1 MLLLLIVTFLVLM
14 LGSAPIAVAM
24 GLSAIL
30 TMYLA
35 DIPLISAAQ
44 KITTGIDSFLFVA
57 IPLFILAGEL
67 MNSSKITDRIF
78 DFAKA
83 VVGKVPGGLGHAC
96 VFANVIFAGMSGSAI
111 ADASGL
117 GVVEIKAMKDNG
129 FDEDFS
135 AAVTAASSTIGPI
148 IPPSIPMVIYGGM
161 AEISVGKL
169 FMGGVVPGF
178 MMAIMLSAF
187 IVYFALKRNYPI
199 RETMTWGAIFSS
211 FTRAIIP
218 LMAPVII
225 LGGIVTGYFTATE
238 AAAVAA
244 FYALLIGVF
253 VYRELGWKNTLKVFE
268 DSSLGTANIMLI
280 IGCASIFAYVLGYL
294 GAADQLTDF
303 VTRGN
308 FSAMEIVI
316 VINVIVFILGMFME
330 SGAILIL
337 LVPIVLPVL
346 KVAQVDL
353 IYFGVVFVLNLM
365 IGMITPPVGMVIFV
379 VTKIANISFERMSKA
394 IVPFVVPLVIV
405 LILCIAFPPLVTW
418 LPNWLMP

>member
-1 MLLLLIVTFLVLM
+1 MLLLLIVLFLALM
-14 LGSAPIAVAM
+14 LGSVPIGVAM
-24 GLSAIL
+24 GLSAIV
-30 TMYLA
+30 TMYFA

-78 DFAKA
+78 FFAKA
-83 VVGKVPGGLGHAC
+83 LVGKIPGGLGHAC

-161 AEISVGKL
+161 AEVSVGKL

-178 MMAIMLSAF
+178 MMAVMLSSF
-187 IVYFALKRNYPI
+187 IVYFALKRKYPL
-199 RETMTWGAIFSS
+199 RETMTWSAIFSS

-225 LGGIVTGYFTATE
+225 LGGIVSGYFTATE

-244 FYALLIGVF
+244 FYALVIGIF

-268 DSSLGTANIMLI
+268 ASSLGTANIMLI

-294 GAADQLTDF
+294 GAADQLTEF
-303 VTRGN
+303 VTKRN
-308 FSAMEIVI
+308 FNALEIVI
-316 VINVIVFILGMFME
+316 VINIIVFILGMFME

-394 IVPFVVPLVIV
+394 IVPFVIPLTIV

>member
-1 MLLLLIVTFLVLM
+1 MLLLLIVSFLVLM
-14 LGSAPIAVAM
+14 LGSAPIAIAM
-24 GLSAIL
+24 GLSSVL

-83 VVGKVPGGLGHAC
+83 VVGKIPGGLGHAC

-178 MMAIMLSAF
+178 MMAVMLSAF
-187 IVYFALKRNYPI
+187 IFYFAIKRNYPI
-199 RETMTWGAIFSS
+199 RESMTWGAIFSS

-218 LMAPVII
+218 LLAPVII

-238 AAAVAA
+238 AAAIAA
-244 FYALLIGVF
+244 FYALVIGIF

-268 DSSLGTANIMLI
+268 ESSLGTANIMLI

-303 VTRGN
+303 VTKGN
-308 FSAMEIVI
+308 YNAMEIVI
-316 VINVIVFILGMFME
+316 VINIIVFILGMFME

-379 VTKIANISFERMSKA
+379 VTKIANITFERMSKA
-394 IVPFVVPLVIV
+394 IIPFVVPLTIV

>member
-1 MLLLLIVTFLVLM
+1 MLLLLIISFLVLM
-14 LGSAPIAVAM
+14 LGSAPIAIAM
-24 GLSAIL
+24 GLSSLL
-30 TMYLA
+30 TMYVA

-83 VVGKVPGGLGHAC
+83 VVGKIPGGLGHAC

-178 MMAIMLSAF
+178 LMAVMLSAF
-187 IVYFALKRNYPI
+187 IFYFAIKRNYPI
-199 RETMTWGAIFSS
+199 R
-211 FTRAIIP
+211 
-218 LMAPVII
+218 
-225 LGGIVTGYFTATE
+225 
-238 AAAVAA
+238 
-244 FYALLIGVF
+244 
-253 VYRELGWKNTLKVFE
+253 
-268 DSSLGTANIMLI
+268 
-280 IGCASIFAYVLGYL
+280 
-294 GAADQLTDF
+294 
-303 VTRGN
+303 
-308 FSAMEIVI
+308 
-316 VINVIVFILGMFME
+316 
-330 SGAILIL
+330 
-337 LVPIVLPVL
+337 
-346 KVAQVDL
+346 
-353 IYFGVVFVLNLM
+353 
-365 IGMITPPVGMVIFV
+365 
-379 VTKIANISFERMSKA
+379 
-394 IVPFVVPLVIV
+394 
-405 LILCIAFPPLVTW
+405 
-418 LPNWLMP
+418 

>member
-1 MLLLLIVTFLVLM
+1 MLAILTVTFLLLM
-14 LGSAPIAVAM
+14 LCSTPIAVAM
-24 GLSAIL
+24 GLSSLL

-35 DIPLISAAQ
+35 DIPMISAAQ

-83 VVGKVPGGLGHAC
+83 VVGKIPGGLGHAC

-117 GVVEIKAMKDNG
+117 GTVEIKAMKDNG

-169 FMGGVVPGF
+169 FMGGVIPGAL
-178 MMAIMLSAF
+178 MAVMLSTF
-187 IVYFALKRNYPI
+187 IVYFAVKRNYPI
-199 RETMTWGAIFSS
+199 RESMTWRAIFTS
-211 FTRAIIP
+211 FSKAIIP
-218 LMAPVII
+218 LTAPVII
-225 LGGIVTGYFTATE
+225 LGGIITGYFTATE

-244 FYALLIGVF
+244 FYALLIGIF
-253 VYRELGWKNTLKVFE
+253 VYRELGWKNTFKVFE
-268 DSSLGTANIMLI
+268 DSALGTANIMLI

-303 VTRGN
+303 VTRGKFN
-308 FSAMEIVI
+308 ALEIVI
-316 VINVIVFILGMFME
+316 VINIIVFILGMFME

-365 IGMITPPVGMVIFV
+365 IGMITPPVGMVLFV

-394 IVPFVVPLVIV
+394 IIPFVVPLTIV

>member
-1 MLLLLIVTFLVLM
+1 MPRRW
-14 LGSAPIAVAM
+14 SARFP
-24 GLSAIL
+24 
-30 TMYLA
+30 
-35 DIPLISAAQ
+35 AA
-44 KITTGIDSFLFVA
+44 S
-57 IPLFILAGEL
+57 
-67 MNSSKITDRIF
+67 
-78 DFAKA
+78 
-83 VVGKVPGGLGHAC
+83 GHAC

-178 MMAIMLSAF
+178 MMAVMLSAF

-353 IYFGVVFVLNLM
+353 IYFGVVFVLNSDDRH
-365 IGMITPPVGMVIFV
+365 GHAACRHGHFRRHQ
-379 VTKIANISFERMSKA
+379 NRQHQF
-394 IVPFVVPLVIV
+394 
-405 LILCIAFPPLVTW
+405 
-418 LPNWLMP
+418 